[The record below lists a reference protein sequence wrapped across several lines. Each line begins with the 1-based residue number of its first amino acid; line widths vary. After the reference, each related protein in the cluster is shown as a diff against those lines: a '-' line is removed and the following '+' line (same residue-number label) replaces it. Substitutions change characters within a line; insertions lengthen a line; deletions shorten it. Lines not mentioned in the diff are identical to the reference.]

1 VSEIL
6 LVDEMSQLQFILFP
20 YEFSPSVIV
29 PEPAPVATLSGP
41 PAHEPEN
48 VTSAVPAQPV
58 HAVAPRFAFCPA
70 AQAVQASS
78 PVAALKVP

>member
-1 VSEIL
+1 MSHVQVQL
-6 LVDEMSQLQFILFP
+6 LP
-20 YEFSPSVIV
+20 YRLGPSVIV
-29 PEPAPVATLSGP
+29 PELVPVVDAPPG
-41 PAHEPEN
+41 HEPEN
-48 VTSAVPAQPV
+48 ATFAVAAQAV

>member
-1 VSEIL
+1 MIEIVL
-6 LVDEMSQLQFILFP
+6 EEAMSQLQSILFP
-20 YEFSPSVIV
+20 YEFGPSVIV
-29 PEPAPVATLSGP
+29 PEPAPVVETP

-70 AQAVQASS
+70 AQAVHASS

>member
-1 VSEIL
+1 MSEIV

-20 YEFSPSVIV
+20 YTFGPSVIV
-29 PEPAPVATLSGP
+29 PELVPVVETP

-58 HAVAPRFAFCPA
+58 HAVAPRFAFSPTG
-70 AQAVQASS
+70 QALQASS